1 MFTRYNESKKG
12 IKTMIK
18 VTKQTKEFTEIEKYL
33 MTTAPTIKTVKT
45 LQDGDV
51 INVAGYL
58 EFVDE
63 KEDGTTAELMSLI
76 TTDKTV
82 YSTQSVTFKRSIKT
96 LKLLCSFHSQL
107 RKSLVSQKR
116 EESMLIAYLISKAY
130 SLKHCVNKHK
140 GAHDIQ

>member
-1 MFTRYNESKKG
+1 MFTRYNETKKG

-18 VTKQTKEFTEIEKYL
+18 VTNQTKEFTEIEKYL

-63 KEDGTTAELMSLI
+63 KEDGTTAELMSII
-76 TTDKTV
+76 TTDKAV
-82 YSTQSVTFKRSIKT
+82 YSTQSATFKRSIKNIEDVMQFPFPV
-96 LKLLCSFHSQL
+96 KKISGQ
-107 RKSLVSQKR
+107 
-116 EESMLIAYLISKAY
+116 SKAGRNY
-130 SLKHCVNKHK
+130 VDCVLDIESL
-140 GAHDIQ
+140 

>member
-1 MFTRYNESKKG
+1 MFTRYNETKKG

-18 VTKQTKEFTEIEKYL
+18 VTNQTKEFTEIEKYL

-63 KEDGTTAELMSLI
+63 KEDGTKAELMSII
-76 TTDKTV
+76 TTDKAV
-82 YSTQSVTFKRSIKT
+82 YSTQSVTFKRSIKNIEVVMQFPFPV
-96 LKLLCSFHSQL
+96 KKISGQ
-107 RKSLVSQKR
+107 
-116 EESMLIAYLISKAY
+116 SKAGRKY
-130 SLKHCVNKHK
+130 VDCVLDIESL
-140 GAHDIQ
+140 

>member
-1 MFTRYNESKKG
+1 MFTRYNETKKG

-18 VTKQTKEFTEIEKYL
+18 VTNQTKEFTGIEKYL

-63 KEDGTTAELMSLI
+63 KEDGTTAELMSII
-76 TTDKTV
+76 TTDKAV
-82 YSTQSVTFKRSIKT
+82 YSTQSVTFKRSIKNIEVFMQFPFPV
-96 LKLLCSFHSQL
+96 KKISGQ
-107 RKSLVSQKR
+107 
-116 EESMLIAYLISKAY
+116 SKAGRKY
-130 SLKHCVNKHK
+130 VDCVLDIESL
-140 GAHDIQ
+140 